1 MEPLRRT
8 GFLSFTLDIIGMARL
23 NLFFAWFEI
32 YENGKM
38 TEKGETSNTNAV
50 GDTGVLLFSAHG
62 EGSLWWAIN
71 LIDEGSENGFAGG
84 KTTQNDPLEKDFA
97 LLCPRYSR
105 KKPWRLIP
113 NQDTVVMA
121 LLYGNGNKDA
131 LQKIT
136 LKDLQ
141 DGPQPL
147 SEVELAVVLKCNIL

>member
-1 MEPLRRT
+1 M
-8 GFLSFTLDIIGMARL
+8 IIECFNEMKKR
-23 NLFFAWFEI
+23 
-32 YENGKM
+32 Y
-38 TEKGETSNTNAV
+38 EKGSPVIAEKA
-50 GDTGVLLFSAHG
+50 
-62 EGSLWWAIN
+62 
-71 LIDEGSENGFAGG
+71 
-84 KTTQNDPLEKDFA
+84 LE
-97 LLCPRYSR
+97 
-105 KKPWRLIP
+105 LIP

>member
-1 MEPLRRT
+1 
-8 GFLSFTLDIIGMARL
+8 
-23 NLFFAWFEI
+23 
-32 YENGKM
+32 M

-97 LLCPRYSR
+97 FTVPVIAEKALE
-105 KKPWRLIP
+105 LIP

-131 LQKIT
+131 LQK
-136 LKDLQ
+136 LR
-141 DGPQPL
+141 
-147 SEVELAVVLKCNIL
+147 